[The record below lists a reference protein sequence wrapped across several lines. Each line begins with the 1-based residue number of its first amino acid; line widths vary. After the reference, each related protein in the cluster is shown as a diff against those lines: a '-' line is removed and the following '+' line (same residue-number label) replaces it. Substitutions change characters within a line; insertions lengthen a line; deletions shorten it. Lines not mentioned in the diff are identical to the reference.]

1 MNTHA
6 VVIGVIILLSGKAFH
21 IDSAMT
27 AGLDLA
33 LIGICYPEAPR

>member
-6 VVIGVIILLSGKAFH
+6 VVIGMIILLLGKAFH

-27 AGLDLA
+27 AGLVLSM
-33 LIGICYPEAPR
+33 IGICYPGRE